1 MTKAHDI
8 WKKSFAEQGQRTFEE
23 MGVDF
28 SEAVEINP
36 EWWNQVSRLRYS
48 GQNLLA
54 AFQLGMQSHEAQ
66 DPQEVFETFVEKLV
80 GIKRANENKRS
91 RKGPK

>member
-1 MTKAHDI
+1 MAKNAYEI
-8 WKKSFAEQGQRTFEE
+8 WKKAQAEQGQRTFEE

-28 SEAVEINP
+28 SEAVEMNP

-54 AFQLGMQSHEAQ
+54 AFELGMQSHNVE

-80 GIKRANENKRS
+80 GIKRANESKRS
-91 RKGPK
+91 RKRK